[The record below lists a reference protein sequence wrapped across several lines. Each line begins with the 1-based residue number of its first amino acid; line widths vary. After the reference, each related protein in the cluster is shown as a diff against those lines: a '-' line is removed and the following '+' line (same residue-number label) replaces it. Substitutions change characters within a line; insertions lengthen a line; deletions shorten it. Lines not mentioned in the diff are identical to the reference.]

1 MADLSQTATAVIAG
15 PNARRILNI
24 ILAETVVAGMPAYK
38 TTSGT
43 YGKADGNDAVKCR
56 LIGYFEQGGAA
67 GQRANIVTQDDA
79 AVLGITFAVG
89 DVVVLSA
96 AAGMWAPAADESSG
110 NYVVVAGVAT
120 STTTLNFQ
128 PVGTTAVKA

>member
-15 PNARRILNI
+15 PNARRILNVV
-24 ILAETVVAGMPAYK
+24 LAEAVSAGMPAYK

-43 YGKADGNDAVKCR
+43 YGKADGNVAAKAV
-56 LIGYFEQGGAA
+56 LAGYFEQGGSA
-67 GQRANIVTQDDA
+67 GQRVNVVTEDDA

-96 AAGMWAPAADESSG
+96 AAGMWAPPADEASG

-120 STTTLNFQ
+120 STTTLNFK